1 MYAKVDEQEQNIPE
15 DSFKTK
21 EDSQHLAEVQRFV
34 TGTYQDRYYSKIGAD
49 RRQELFDEVVAKRRA
64 IADYDM

>member
-1 MYAKVDEQEQNIPE
+1 MYAKVDEQEANQPE
-15 DSFKTK
+15 DTFKTK
-21 EDSQHLAEVQRFV
+21 QDSQHLAEVQRYV
-34 TGTYQDRYYSKIGAD
+34 NGTYQDRYHNKIAAD